1 MDNCWNLFYLFILSL
16 TSGSI
21 WRTLNQLRSKLQD
34 PGRVDISTWFLH
46 VGTKSIAFYL
56 EIFTTRP
63 LLEIASSR
71 QLAAACCQGLVKQ
84 YILLTT
90 VGEYCQQGPHLVE
103 TADLLSYWPFILC
116 LYELKGC
123 LCLERKKGVVFFSPL
138 SLEARLPRMF
148 RPLVRLRK
156 MSLVEC
162 VWGVISWP
170 ACLER
175 VAGHSLLCKQ
185 PSWE

>member
-123 LCLERKKGVVFFSPL
+123 LCLERKKGVVFFSP
-138 SLEARLPRMF
+138 SQFGGSFAKNVQAPGEAEEDVIGWMCVRGH
-148 RPLVRLRK
+148 LVTSMPGEGGWAQLA
-156 MSLVEC
+156 L
-162 VWGVISWP
+162 
-170 ACLER
+170 
-175 VAGHSLLCKQ
+175 
-185 PSWE
+185 

>member
-1 MDNCWNLFYLFILSL
+1 MAVFFCIDASCKFVHNFGGILCSVSWSWFLSGCANMDNCWNLFYLFILSF

-63 LLEIASSR
+63 LIEIAFSR

-84 YILLTT
+84 YILLTA

-116 LYELKGC
+116 L
-123 LCLERKKGVVFFSPL
+123 
-138 SLEARLPRMF
+138 
-148 RPLVRLRK
+148 
-156 MSLVEC
+156 
-162 VWGVISWP
+162 
-170 ACLER
+170 
-175 VAGHSLLCKQ
+175 
-185 PSWE
+185 